1 MDVSLTAKSN
11 DCGIYEQFSE
21 YISNSLK
28 CLRTCGDSNIW
39 SNINSTSNYM
49 IVSLHELDWGK
60 KRTGEAIGKK
70 ILRECASSQV
80 HKKLFRK
87 TSQWLLFQ
95 VSKEFS
101 HRLFEQFFFFFQN
114 WIDQNMCSFEFNTRR
129 DLNGFSLERDVCLV
143 EKVSPW
149 GGISIRSDSQPWLCM
164 YFHNIFGWKRSISV
178 SGRYCNRHRHVFWK
192 TAVLK

>member
-70 ILRECASSQV
+70 ILRECSFSQV

-87 TSQWLLFQ
+87 TFQWLLFQ

-114 WIDQNMCSFEFNTRR
+114 WIDQNMCSFEFNTGR
-129 DLNGFSLERDVCLV
+129 DLNGFPLERDVCLV

-149 GGISIRSDSQPWLCM
+149 AEFQLGLILNPDYVCISI
-164 YFHNIFGWKRSISV
+164 ISLV
-178 SGRYCNRHRHVFWK
+178 ENGRYLSQVG
-192 TAVLK
+192 TATDIDMFSEKQLF

>member
-70 ILRECASSQV
+70 ILRECSFSQV

-87 TSQWLLFQ
+87 TFQWLLFQ

-114 WIDQNMCSFEFNTRR
+114 WIDQNMCSFEFNTGR
-129 DLNGFSLERDVCLV
+129 DLNGFPLERDVCLV

-149 GGISIRSDSQPWLCM
+149 AEFQLGLILNPDYVCISI
-164 YFHNIFGWKRSISV
+164 ISLV
-178 SGRYCNRHRHVFWK
+178 ENGRYLSQAG
-192 TAVLK
+192 TATDIDMFSEKQLF